1 MSRFAVRP
9 ETRGTVS
16 QRGLGPPAWRRT
28 LGIAILI
35 LSAAAAGVITARLM
49 P

>member
-1 MSRFAVRP
+1 MSRFVISL
-9 ETRGTVS
+9 GVS

-28 LGIAILI
+28 LGFAILI
-35 LSAAAAGVITARLM
+35 LSAAAAGVITARLT